1 LFQFKNKIIIYL
13 IAGPSLNGTKLICR
27 SGADFIWI
35 TLIGIFW
42 CRFCPTRSRL
52 NVTMTHQSITLNVNK
67 PQKKIFLSFDIEFN
81 KFTLE
86 EVTIPPYI
94 LAKIR
99 FFIHEF
105 CKFYEVFFTLLKNIY
120 YFLYQI
126 NKITKKK
133 IFFFIFLF

>member
-1 LFQFKNKIIIYL
+1 
-13 IAGPSLNGTKLICR
+13 
-27 SGADFIWI
+27 
-35 TLIGIFW
+35 
-42 CRFCPTRSRL
+42 
-52 NVTMTHQSITLNVNK
+52 MTHQSITLNVNK
-67 PQKKIFLSFDIEFN
+67 PQKKIFLSFDIKFN

-94 LAKIR
+94 LVKIR

-105 CKFYEVFFTLLKNIY
+105 CKFYEIFFTLLKNIY

-133 IFFFIFLF
+133 YIFLFFFFSFFFWHTLILPALENTPRNPLIHILVEYPCNMMYDGHRKF